1 METARWIVAA
11 VAGVLSFCIIAGNP
25 IAGLLASRQG
35 RNYSCVPFVGA
46 VCGVLACVTCP
57 AVGLSWWVLLPVV
70 LDLTAP
76 MFVLMVVTGR
86 MWSDRRPP
94 NRPQ

>member
-35 RNYSCVPFVGA
+35 RNYSFVRSSA
-46 VCGVLACVTCP
+46 LFA
-57 AVGLSWWVLLPVV
+57 AYSR
-70 LDLTAP
+70 A
-76 MFVLMVVTGR
+76 
-86 MWSDRRPP
+86 
-94 NRPQ
+94 